1 MTRNRIGL
9 ALTVAAG
16 LFATSALS
24 RYLLTVDVVGA
35 ETSRRIVQIAVGLAL
50 AVWANYMPKDLMRPG
65 VSACASSVGRSAVRI
80 GGWAMTLAGLTYAG
94 VWAVAPLAVARPVAM
109 AVVALALV
117 VTVTIGLWT
126 LLRCRPGG
134 RAV

>member
-1 MTRNRIGL
+1 MRNRIAL

-94 VWAVAPLAVARPVAM
+94 VWALAPLAVARPVAM

-117 VTVTIGLWT
+117 VTVTVGLWT

-134 RAV
+134 RVV